1 MTKHEAI
8 DHLAS
13 AIDHVISLEDDGMNL
28 ATIAAGEGA
37 SEFLVGARWGA
48 VQAALT
54 AARLELYKLRKD
66 LERADVRSA

>member
-1 MTKHEAI
+1 MNREQALDHLSLAI
-8 DHLAS
+8 DH
-13 AIDHVISLEDDGMNL
+13 IISLEDDGMTL

-54 AARLELYKLRKD
+54 TARLELYKLRKD
-66 LERADVRSA
+66 LERA